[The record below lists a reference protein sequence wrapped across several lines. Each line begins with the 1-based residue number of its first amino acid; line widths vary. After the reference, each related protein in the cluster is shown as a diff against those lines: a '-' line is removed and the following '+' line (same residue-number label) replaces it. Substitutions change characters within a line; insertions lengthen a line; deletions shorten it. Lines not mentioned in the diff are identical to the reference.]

1 LKKHYDLGAITGVVI
16 GIKERAFF
24 VPWRLWS
31 VMKEEYNRAYLKIED
46 IKAYE
51 VKQDLN
57 CIKFLDLKSG
67 QKIENMEF
75 YSRPI
80 SCIEE

>member
-1 LKKHYDLGAITGVVI
+1 MRELEWGELL
-16 GIKERAFF
+16 E
-24 VPWRLWS
+24 
-31 VMKEEYNRAYLKIED
+31 
-46 IKAYE
+46 KAYE

>member
-1 LKKHYDLGAITGVVI
+1 MWKCKVNKADYHELLKNV
-16 GIKERAFF
+16 
-24 VPWRLWS
+24 
-31 VMKEEYNRAYLKIED
+31 LKIED

-80 SCIEE
+80 SCIEEWWHCQWFW